1 MKQGKT
7 FGLIGEKLGHSLSGQ
22 IHSRLF
28 AALGAEARY
37 DLIEIP
43 REAFADTFPRLLAE
57 YDGLNVTIPYK
68 RAVLPYLEALSPE
81 AADYGAVN
89 TVDCAARTGH
99 NTDVTGFLRSLGA
112 RVEALS
118 GDVLLLG
125 AGGAARMMAKEAL
138 RRCRSLTVAVRDPG
152 SENAVSLRQELAG
165 AAVRFVPLGQIEG
178 PYDALLNATPVGMW
192 PQVEGCPVDE
202 SVIAR
207 CGFVFDAIYNP
218 AETRL
223 LQAARALGVPA
234 LGGMGMLVLQAAAAQ
249 EIWLGRPVD
258 GNLTDELIQSLEG
271 TNHAG

>member
-43 REAFADTFPRLLAE
+43 REGFADTFPRLLAE

-99 NTDVTGFLRSLGA
+99 NTDVTGFLRSLGE

-125 AGGAARMMAKEAL
+125 AGGAARMMAKEAPVSYTHL
-138 RRCRSLTVAVRDPG
+138 RS
-152 SENAVSLRQELAG
+152 
-165 AAVRFVPLGQIEG
+165 
-178 PYDALLNATPVGMW
+178 
-192 PQVEGCPVDE
+192 
-202 SVIAR
+202 R
-207 CGFVFDAIYNP
+207 CG
-218 AETRL
+218 
-223 LQAARALGVPA
+223 
-234 LGGMGMLVLQAAAAQ
+234 
-249 EIWLGRPVD
+249 GRRRRK
-258 GNLTDELIQSLEG
+258 SLF
-271 TNHAG
+271 

>member
-43 REAFADTFPRLLAE
+43 REGFADTFPRLLAE

-99 NTDVTGFLRSLGA
+99 NTDVTGFLRSLG
-112 RVEALS
+112 
-118 GDVLLLG
+118 
-125 AGGAARMMAKEAL
+125 
-138 RRCRSLTVAVRDPG
+138 
-152 SENAVSLRQELAG
+152 
-165 AAVRFVPLGQIEG
+165 
-178 PYDALLNATPVGMW
+178 
-192 PQVEGCPVDE
+192 
-202 SVIAR
+202 
-207 CGFVFDAIYNP
+207 
-218 AETRL
+218 
-223 LQAARALGVPA
+223 
-234 LGGMGMLVLQAAAAQ
+234 
-249 EIWLGRPVD
+249 
-258 GNLTDELIQSLEG
+258 
-271 TNHAG
+271 